1 MQRVWN
7 EMTADRRHGALGGR
21 GGVKMGDFGVGGRV
35 YVSKVNLKKI
45 KPFIKMGL
53 CIFSF
58 SLCIFL
64 CLFVAI
70 YFVLTDVQFD

>member
-7 EMTADRRHGALGGR
+7 EMTADRRRGALGGR

-35 YVSKVNLKKI
+35 YVSKVNLRRL
-45 KPFIKMGL
+45 PFIKMGL

>member
-7 EMTADRRHGALGGR
+7 EMTADRRRGALGGR

-45 KPFIKMGL
+45 KPFIKVG
-53 CIFSF
+53 S
-58 SLCIFL
+58 
-64 CLFVAI
+64 
-70 YFVLTDVQFD
+70 